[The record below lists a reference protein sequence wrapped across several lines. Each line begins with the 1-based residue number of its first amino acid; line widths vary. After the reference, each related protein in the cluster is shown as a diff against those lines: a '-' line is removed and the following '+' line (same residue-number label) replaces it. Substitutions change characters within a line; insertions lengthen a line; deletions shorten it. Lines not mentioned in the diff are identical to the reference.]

1 MLAAVQLVVNAKQ
14 NLVKGLEFVFAMS
27 PDFVDEAIVIELQ
40 GLIDTI
46 EPIIDEQ
53 RKRLAAKA

>member
-14 NLVKGLEFVFAMS
+14 NLVKGLELVFAVS